1 MICLTCTIFFNVFCC
16 HYRCH
21 VYGGL
26 ENSLVVDTVLRLWMS
41 WPSLVGFSFTAKCW
55 GQAVMGSPYGNGV
68 FCKEESEPEERM
80 V

>member
-26 ENSLVVDTVLRLWMS
+26 ENSLVVDTVLRVMDVMAFLG
-41 WPSLVGFSFTAKCW
+41 GFQLYCE
-55 GQAVMGSPYGNGV
+55 MLGSGGDGKPIW
-68 FCKEESEPEERM
+68 ERC
-80 V
+80 VL